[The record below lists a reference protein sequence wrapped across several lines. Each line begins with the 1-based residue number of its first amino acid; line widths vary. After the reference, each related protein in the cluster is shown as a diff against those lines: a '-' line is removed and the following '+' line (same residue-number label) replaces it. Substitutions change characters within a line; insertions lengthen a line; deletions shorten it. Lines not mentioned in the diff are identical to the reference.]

1 VQCRTVPTMTR
12 ILLVDMPIIITSV
25 TPADL
30 IETLPVGS
38 PLRSVVSYCFDT
50 LHLSLGETQSVLLN
64 ANDVVNALV
73 TIADAAAGR
82 LELDRRERSSG
93 RHNIVRG

>member
-1 VQCRTVPTMTR
+1 MM
-12 ILLVDMPIIITSV
+12 LVMSIAIDSV

-30 IETLPVGS
+30 IETLPIGS

-50 LHLSLGETQSVLLN
+50 LHLSLGETQMVLLN
-64 ANDVVNALV
+64 ATDVVNALV

-82 LELDRRERSSG
+82 LELDPRERSSG